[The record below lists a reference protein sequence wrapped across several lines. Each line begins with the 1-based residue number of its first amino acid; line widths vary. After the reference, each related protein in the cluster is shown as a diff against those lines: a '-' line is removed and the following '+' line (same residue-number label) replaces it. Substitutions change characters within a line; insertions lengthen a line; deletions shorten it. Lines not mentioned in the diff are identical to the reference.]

1 VRQLNVRKLA
11 WKNFRNLHGGEFSPC
26 SGVNVIYGQNA
37 QGKTNL
43 LEAMWLFT
51 GERSFRSAKDAEL
64 VGNEEKTALLN
75 MHFYSESREQTAKI
89 TITQGRKTLEL
100 NGVSKNSCS
109 ALIGKFCAVV
119 FSPEH
124 LSLVR
129 GGPAL
134 RRDFID
140 SALCQLKPGYAS
152 LLSGYNR
159 TLFQRNALLK
169 DIPHHAE
176 LMDTLTIWDER
187 LCQFG
192 EKIIHQRKSY
202 IQALS
207 KPATKFYSGISA
219 ERETLSLSYRAS
231 AENLYQELSKRR
243 GDDIANGYTTV
254 GPHRDDIDIFVDGLY
269 ARSYASQG
277 QKRSAV
283 LALKLA
289 EAELLSRMNEDKPV
303 VFLDD
308 VMSELDAGRQDYLLN
323 HLTEFQVFLTC
334 CEPVAMIPAADK
346 AMFYM
351 EGGNLIAKE

>member
-1 VRQLNVRKLA
+1 MNVRRLE
-11 WKNFRNLHGGEFSPC
+11 WKNFRNLRSGEIVPC

-51 GERSFRSAKDAEL
+51 GERSFRGAKDSEL
-64 VGNEEKTALLN
+64 VGSLEKTALLN
-75 MHFYSESREQTAKI
+75 MDFYSESRQQTAEI
-89 TITQGRKTLEL
+89 TISHGRRNLKL

-134 RRDFID
+134 RRNFID
-140 SALCQLKPGYAS
+140 SALCQLKPGYAT

-159 TLFQRNALLK
+159 ALFQRNALLK
-169 DIPHHAE
+169 DIPRHAE
-176 LMDTLTIWDER
+176 LMDTLEIWDQKI
-187 LCQFG
+187 CQFA

-202 IQALS
+202 INVLRE
-207 KPATKFYSGISA
+207 PAARFYSGISA
-219 ERETLSLSYRAS
+219 KRESLLIDYRAS
-231 AENLYQELSKRR
+231 TENLFQDLCKKR
-243 GDDIANGYTTV
+243 GDDIANGYTSV
-254 GPHRDDIDIFVDGLY
+254 GPHRDDMDVFVDGLN

-289 EAELLSRMNEDKPV
+289 EAELLSQMNGDKPV

-308 VMSELDAGRQDYLLN
+308 VMSELDASRQDYLLN
-323 HLTEFQVFLTC
+323 HLTDFQVFLTC
-334 CEPVAMIPAADK
+334 CEPVEMIPATDK
-346 AMFYM
+346 AMFLM
-351 EGGNLIAKE
+351 ENGTLAAKR

>member
-1 VRQLNVRKLA
+1 VKVQRLS
-11 WKNFRNLHGGEFSPC
+11 WKNFRNLPSGEFDPC
-26 SGVNVIYGQNA
+26 GGVNVIYGQNA

-51 GERSFRSAKDAEL
+51 GERSFRAAKDAEL
-64 VGNEEKTALLN
+64 IRREESSAQLKMN
-75 MHFYSESREQTAKI
+75 FYSERREQTAQI
-89 TITQGRKTLEL
+89 TVADGRRSAEL
-100 NGVSKNSCS
+100 NGVPKGTCS
-109 ALIGKFCAVV
+109 SLTGKFCAVV

-124 LSLVR
+124 LSLVS

-134 RRDFID
+134 RRSFAD
-140 SALCQLKPGYAS
+140 SALCQIKPGYAA

-176 LMDTLTIWDER
+176 LMDTLSVWDDR

-192 EKIIHQRKSY
+192 EKIIFQRTAY
-202 IQALS
+202 LDALS
-207 KPATKFYSGISA
+207 SPAAGFYSGISA
-219 ERETLSLSYRAS
+219 NRETLSLSYLKS
-231 AENLYQELSKRR
+231 A
-243 GDDIANGYTTV
+243 DDLRQALFAGRNEDILNGHTGT
-254 GPHRDDIDIFVDGLY
+254 GPHRDDIEISVDGMN
-269 ARSYASQG
+269 ARAYASQG

-289 EAELLSRMNEDKPV
+289 EAELLNRMNGEKPV

-308 VMSELDAGRQDYLLN
+308 VMSELDSNRQNYLLN

-334 CEPVAMIPAADK
+334 CEPGVARMMKNGAL
-346 AMFYM
+346 FQM
-351 EGGNLIAKE
+351 ENGMLSVQRPF

>member
-1 VRQLNVRKLA
+1 MNVLRLS
-11 WKNFRNLHGGEFSPC
+11 WQNFRNLREGRFEPC
-26 SGVNVIYGQNA
+26 QGVNLICGRNA

-51 GERSFRSAKDAEL
+51 GERSFRGAKDAEL
-64 VGNEEKTALLN
+64 VLRGEHAAALKLD
-75 MHFYSESREQTAKI
+75 FTSEGRDQTAKI
-89 TITQGRKTLEL
+89 TAADGRRTAEL
-100 NGVSKNSCS
+100 NGVPKGTCS
-109 ALIGKFCAVV
+109 FLTGKFCAVV

-129 GGPAL
+129 EGPAL

-140 SALCQLKPGYAS
+140 SALSQMKPGYAS

-176 LMDTLTIWDER
+176 LMDTLPVWDER

-192 EKIIHQRKSY
+192 EKIVRQRTAY
-202 IQALS
+202 LEALS
-207 KPATKFYSGISA
+207 TPAAGFYSGISGNS
-219 ERETLSLSYRAS
+219 EVLGLSYRKS
-231 AENLYQELSKRR
+231 AEDLRRSLAEGRQEDVR
-243 GDDIANGYTTV
+243 NGYTGT
-254 GPHRDDIDIFVDGLY
+254 GPHRDDFEISVDGFS
-269 ARSYASQG
+269 ARTYASQG

-283 LALKLA
+283 LSLKLA
-289 EAELLSRMNEDKPV
+289 EAELLSRMNGEKPV

-308 VMSELDAGRQDYLLN
+308 VMSELDSRRQDYLLN

-334 CEPVAMIPAADK
+334 CEPGMARAMK
-346 AMFYM
+346 
-351 EGGNLIAKE
+351 GGALFRMDGGSLSARLPL